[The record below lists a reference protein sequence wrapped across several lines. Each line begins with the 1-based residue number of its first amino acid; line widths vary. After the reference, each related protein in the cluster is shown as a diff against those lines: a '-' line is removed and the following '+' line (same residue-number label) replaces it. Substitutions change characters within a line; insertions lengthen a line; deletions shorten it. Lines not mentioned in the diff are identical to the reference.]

1 MTELNDVEVVLA
13 QKKLAS
19 AAVKNQKQTQLKKI
33 KTASLTVY
41 YWTEKETNNWEWD
54 FRGNSLEIDF
64 FNSIRDSVLL
74 NSLESFLVTLPSIS
88 SETWEM
94 YSWALSGSIVFRDWV
109 ILVFSGVSLETAAKF
124 LLFLKFAM
132 TLREKLCRQWRL
144 NWSFYFIQQWYSLPI
159 MREKGF
165 KKMQTVWYQ
174 VQYNTQRLQF
184 IKKQKYFH
192 FSYIYLSLAGNIIV
206 YTPNQGTNRK
216 K

>member
-1 MTELNDVEVVLA
+1 MTELNDIEVVLA

-94 YSWALSGSIVFRDWV
+94 YS
-109 ILVFSGVSLETAAKF
+109 
-124 LLFLKFAM
+124 
-132 TLREKLCRQWRL
+132 
-144 NWSFYFIQQWYSLPI
+144 
-159 MREKGF
+159 
-165 KKMQTVWYQ
+165 
-174 VQYNTQRLQF
+174 
-184 IKKQKYFH
+184 
-192 FSYIYLSLAGNIIV
+192 
-206 YTPNQGTNRK
+206 
-216 K
+216 